1 MEPIRSFIAI
11 ELPDEL
17 KQLLRRL
24 QTQLK
29 AGQHPSVKWVDPN
42 GIHLTLKF
50 LGTIGSHQ
58 VGDIAKVIRESAE
71 GFSPFHLQVS
81 ELGVFPNLK
90 RVRVVWVGLG
100 GQVARLGQLQRRLES
115 GLNSLG
121 FTAESRAFKPHLT
134 LARVRD
140 QASPAEQS
148 SLGQLIADTGLTIS
162 YAFRADTISL
172 MKSTLTR
179 EGAIYHQIDS
189 VRLEKTL

>member
-24 QTQLK
+24 QTELK
-29 AGQHPSVKWVDPN
+29 SEQHPSVKWVDPS

-50 LGTIGSHQ
+50 MGTIGGHQ
-58 VGDIAKVIRESAE
+58 VGDITRVIQESTE
-71 GFSPFHLQVS
+71 GFSPFHLEVS
-81 ELGVFPNLK
+81 EIGVFPNLK
-90 RVRVVWVGLG
+90 RARVVWVGLG
-100 GQVARLGQLQRRLES
+100 GEVDRLGQLQRRLES
-115 GLNSLG
+115 GLTPLG

-140 QASPAEQS
+140 RASPAEQS
-148 SLGQLIADTGLTIS
+148 SLGQLIADTGLTLS
-162 YAFRADTISL
+162 YAFRADSISL

-189 VRLEKTL
+189 VRL

>member
-17 KQLLRRL
+17 KQLLSRL

-29 AGQHPSVKWVDPN
+29 AGQNPSVKWVDPS

-50 LGTIGSHQ
+50 LGTTGSHQ
-58 VGDIAKVIRESAE
+58 IGDITKVIRESTE
-71 GFSPFHLQVS
+71 GFSPFHLEVS

-90 RVRVVWVGLG
+90 QVRVVWVGLSG
-100 GQVARLGQLQRRLES
+100 EVDRLGQLQRRLES
-115 GLNSLG
+115 GLTSVG

-140 QASPAEQS
+140 WASPAEQS
-148 SLGQLIADTGLTIS
+148 SLGQLIAATGLTIS

-189 VRLEKTL
+189 VRLQKAL